1 MVLLSQTSTNL
12 NTAATSL
19 QTVLGRIEAGEGT
32 LGRLSTSD
40 SLYVNM
46 NAAASSLNALLEDLR
61 ANPNR
66 YINISIF

>member
-1 MVLLSQTSTNL
+1 MVILAETSTSL
-12 NTAATSL
+12 RGAATSI
-19 QTVLGRIEAGEGT
+19 QTVLGRIEAGVGT

-46 NAAASSLNALLEDLR
+46 NAAAASLTALLEDLR

>member
-1 MVLLSQTSTNL
+1 
-12 NTAATSL
+12 
-19 QTVLGRIEAGEGT
+19 
-32 LGRLSTSD
+32 LSTSD

-46 NAAASSLNALLEDLR
+46 NAAAASLTALLEDLR